1 MTDPHATGAPSACGS
16 GCSLHDALT
25 TPAAMER
32 RAFFRSAGLALASLG
47 LLGVGARD
55 AEAMPTAAIGE
66 VTGRDG
72 AIAEEK
78 HYAVPIADGIAI
90 DRDNSV
96 IIARAAGK
104 VYAFSLACPHRNT
117 ALRWNEGDHEFQCP
131 KHHSRYRSDGVFI
144 DGRSTRSMD
153 RMAIRRAG
161 NELIV
166 DIDKLYQV
174 DENPGEWAAACV
186 PA

>member
-1 MTDPHATGAPSACGS
+1 MTDHDDKGAPGACAG

-32 RAFFRSAGLALASLG
+32 RAFLRAAGLALASLG
-47 LLGVGARD
+47 LLGAGARD
-55 AEAMPTAAIGE
+55 ADAMPATVIAEI
-66 VTGRDG
+66 TGRDG
-72 AIAEEK
+72 RVAEEK
-78 HYAVPIADGIAI
+78 HYPVPSADGIAI
-90 DRDNSV
+90 DKDNSV

-104 VYAFSLACPHRNT
+104 LYAFSLACPHRNT

-144 DGRSTRSMD
+144 DGRSTRNMD

-166 DIDKLYQV
+166 DIDKLYQA
-174 DENPGEWAAACV
+174 DENPSEWEAAFV

>member
-1 MTDPHATGAPSACGS
+1 
-16 GCSLHDALT
+16 
-25 TPAAMER
+25 MER
-32 RAFFRSAGLALASLG
+32 RAFFRAAGLALASLG

-55 AEAMPTAAIGE
+55 AEAMPIGAIGE
-66 VTGRDG
+66 ITGRDG
-72 AIAEEK
+72 ALAEEK
-78 HYAVPIADGIAI
+78 HYAVPTTDGVVI
-90 DRDNSV
+90 DKDNSV

-117 ALRWNEGDHEFQCP
+117 ALKWDEGDHEFQCP

-144 DGRSTRSMD
+144 DGRSTRNMD

-166 DIDKLYQV
+166 DIDKLYQA
-174 DENPGEWAAACV
+174 DTNPNEWAAAV
-186 PA
+186 VAA

>member
-1 MTDPHATGAPSACGS
+1 MTDHDDKGAPGACAG

-32 RAFFRSAGLALASLG
+32 RAFLRAAGLALASLG
-47 LLGVGARD
+47 LLGAGARD
-55 AEAMPTAAIGE
+55 ADAMPAALIAE
-66 VTGRDG
+66 ITGRDG
-72 AIAEEK
+72 KVAEEK
-78 HYAVPIADGIAI
+78 HYPVPSADGIAI
-90 DRDNSV
+90 DKDNSV
-96 IIARAAGK
+96 IIARAGGK
-104 VYAFSLACPHRNT
+104 LYAFSLACPHRNT

-144 DGRSTRSMD
+144 DGRSTRNMD

-166 DIDKLYQV
+166 DIDKLYQA
-174 DENPGEWAAACV
+174 DENPSEWEAAFV